1 MSIFSWL
8 FGTKSERRTTAGEGT
23 HHSAGMR
30 VKDSRPPDSQSGQR
44 KSERL
49 ERRELVYEVV
59 RDAMLRA
66 GVLAASYK
74 FKVLS
79 LDARGIQYVI
89 MMDLSERLAGDTVRL
104 AEIEA
109 LIAQSAK
116 IRHDIL
122 VTAVY
127 WRINQP
133 VTSGLSSHPSSHVT
147 PSGNPAVPSRPAR
160 PATASTVAAGPR
172 YEPLQQDEIAAFKK
186 ALASAA
192 PPAQAAAAGQVV
204 KSRRRNPAP
213 VEHFQDTNMVDP
225 NERASPLSATQY
237 GDLN

>member
-8 FGTKSERRTTAGEGT
+8 FGKKSERRSSAGHGT
-23 HHSAGMR
+23 HHSEGMR
-30 VKDSRPPDSQSGQR
+30 VKDTRPLESQSGHR
-44 KSERL
+44 KTERL

-79 LDARGIQYVI
+79 LDAKGIQYVI
-89 MMDLSERLAGDTVRL
+89 MMDLTDRLAGDTVRL

-127 WRINQP
+127 WRVNQP
-133 VTSGLSSHPSSHVT
+133 VTSGLSSRPSSPVAST
-147 PSGNPAVPSRPAR
+147 DNPVDSSRPAR
-160 PATASTVAAGPR
+160 PTMAASGAGPR
-172 YEPLQQDEIAAFKK
+172 YEPVQKDEIAAFKK
-186 ALASAA
+186 ALASAP
-192 PPAQAAAAGQVV
+192 PPAQAAAGQVL

-213 VEHFQDTNMVDP
+213 VQEFEDTNVVDP
-225 NERASPLSATQY
+225 RERASPLSATQY

>member
-1 MSIFSWL
+1 M
-8 FGTKSERRTTAGEGT
+8 
-23 HHSAGMR
+23 
-30 VKDSRPPDSQSGQR
+30 KDTRPLESQSGHR
-44 KSERL
+44 KTERL

-79 LDARGIQYVI
+79 LDAKGIQYVI
-89 MMDLSERLAGDTVRL
+89 MMDLTDRLAGDTVRL

-127 WRINQP
+127 WRVNQP
-133 VTSGLSSHPSSHVT
+133 VTSGLSSRPSSSVVAT
-147 PSGNPAVPSRPAR
+147 SG
-160 PATASTVAAGPR
+160 AGPR
-172 YEPLQQDEIAAFKK
+172 YEPVQKDEIAAFKK
-186 ALASAA
+186 ALASAP
-192 PPAQAAAAGQVV
+192 PPAQAAAGQVL

-213 VEHFQDTNMVDP
+213 VQEFEDTNVVDP
-225 NERASPLSATQY
+225 RERASPLSATQY

>member
-8 FGTKSERRTTAGEGT
+8 MGKKSERRATAGEGT
-23 HHSAGMR
+23 HHSEGMR
-30 VKDSRPPDSQSGQR
+30 VKDSRPPDSQSGHR
-44 KSERL
+44 KTERL

-79 LDARGIQYVI
+79 LDARGIRYVI
-89 MMDLSERLAGDTVRL
+89 MMDLSERLSGDAVRL

-133 VTSGLSSHPSSHVT
+133 VTAGLSSHPSSQVT
-147 PSGNPAVPSRPAR
+147 PGANPAVPSKLPR
-160 PATASTVAAGPR
+160 PATASPVASGPR
-172 YEPLQQDEIAAFKK
+172 YEPLQKDEIAAFKK
-186 ALASAA
+186 ALASAT
-192 PPAQAAAAGQVV
+192 PTAQAAAGQVV

-213 VEHFQDTNMVDP
+213 VEDFEDTHMVDP

>member
-8 FGTKSERRTTAGEGT
+8 LGKKSERRATASEGT

-30 VKDSRPPDSQSGQR
+30 VKDSRPPDSQAGHR

-89 MMDLSERLAGDTVRL
+89 MMDLGERIAGDTVRL

-127 WRINQP
+127 WRVNQP
-133 VTSGLSSHPSSHVT
+133 VTSGLSSQ
-147 PSGNPAVPSRPAR
+147 PSGSLTPAGSPAVSSR
-160 PATASTVAAGPR
+160 PATATPVAAGPR
-172 YEPLQQDEIAAFKK
+172 YEPLQKDEIAAFKK
-186 ALASAA
+186 ALASAT
-192 PPAQAAAAGQVV
+192 PPAQTASAGQVV

-213 VEHFQDTNMVDP
+213 VEDFQDTHMVDP
-225 NERASPLSATQY
+225 NERVSPLSATQY

>member
-1 MSIFSWL
+1 MSIFSWI
-8 FGTKSERRTTAGEGT
+8 FGKKSDRRTTAVEGT
-23 HHSAGMR
+23 HHSKGMR
-30 VKDSRPPDSQSGQR
+30 VKDSRPPDSQSGHR
-44 KSERL
+44 KTERL

-89 MMDLSERLAGDTVRL
+89 MMDLSERLDGDTVRL

-133 VTSGLSSHPSSHVT
+133 VTSGLSSHPLSQVDHSDK
-147 PSGNPAVPSRPAR
+147 
-160 PATASTVAAGPR
+160 PATPLRPVRSTVAAAGAGPR
-172 YEPLQQDEIAAFKK
+172 YEPLQKDEIAAFKK
-186 ALASAA
+186 ALASAT
-192 PPAQAAAAGQVV
+192 PPAPGAAGQVV

-213 VEHFQDTNMVDP
+213 VEDFEDTHMVDP

>member
-8 FGTKSERRTTAGEGT
+8 FGSKSKGRTADGEGT
-23 HHSAGMR
+23 HHSEGMR
-30 VKDSRPPDSQSGQR
+30 VKDSRPPDSQSGHR

-79 LDARGIQYVI
+79 LDAKGIQYVI
-89 MMDLSERLAGDTVRL
+89 MMDLIERLAGDTVRL

-116 IRHDIL
+116 IRHGIL

-133 VTSGLSSHPSSHVT
+133 VTSGLSSHPSSQVAS
-147 PSGNPAVPSRPAR
+147 SGTAPVFSRPTR
-160 PATASTVAAGPR
+160 PATAAIVAAGPR
-172 YEPLQQDEIAAFKK
+172 YEPLQKDEIAAFKK
-186 ALASAA
+186 ALASAT
-192 PPAQAAAAGQVV
+192 PPTQAAAAGQVV

-213 VEHFQDTNMVDP
+213 VEDFQDTHLVDP

>member
-8 FGTKSERRTTAGEGT
+8 FGKKQERRTSADQGK
-23 HHSAGMR
+23 HHSEGMR
-30 VKDSRPPDSQSGQR
+30 VKDTRPLESQSGHR
-44 KSERL
+44 KTERL

-79 LDARGIQYVI
+79 LDAKGLQYVI
-89 MMDLSERLAGDTVRL
+89 MMDLTDRLAGDTVRL

-127 WRINQP
+127 WRVNQP
-133 VTSGLSSHPSSHVT
+133 VTSGLSSRPSSSVAST
-147 PSGNPAVPSRPAR
+147 DNPVDSARPAR
-160 PATASTVAAGPR
+160 PAVVTSGAGSR
-172 YEPLQQDEIAAFKK
+172 YEPVQKDEIAAFKK
-186 ALASAA
+186 ALASGT
-192 PPAQAAAAGQVV
+192 PPALAAAGQVV
-204 KSRRRNPAP
+204 KSRRRNPTP
-213 VEHFQDTNMVDP
+213 MQDFEDTNMVDP
-225 NERASPLSATQY
+225 KERSPLSATQY

>member
-1 MSIFSWL
+1 MSIFSWI
-8 FGTKSERRTTAGEGT
+8 FGKKSDRRTTSGEGT
-23 HHSAGMR
+23 HHSEGMR
-30 VKDSRPPDSQSGQR
+30 VKDSRPPDSQSGHR
-44 KSERL
+44 KTERL

-89 MMDLSERLAGDTVRL
+89 MMDLSERLDGDTVRL

-133 VTSGLSSHPSSHVT
+133 VTSGLSSHALNHVT
-147 PSGNPAVPSRPAR
+147 PSANLAAPTRSTRPVV
-160 PATASTVAAGPR
+160 TAAGAGTR
-172 YEPLQQDEIAAFKK
+172 YEPLQKDEIAAFKK
-186 ALASAA
+186 ALASAT
-192 PPAQAAAAGQVV
+192 PPAQAAAGQVV

-213 VEHFQDTNMVDP
+213 VEDFEDTHMVDP

>member
-8 FGTKSERRTTAGEGT
+8 MGKKPERRATAGEGS
-23 HHSAGMR
+23 HHSEAIR
-30 VKDSRPPDSQSGQR
+30 VKDSRPPDSQSGHR
-44 KSERL
+44 KTERL

-79 LDARGIQYVI
+79 LDARGVQYVI
-89 MMDLSERLAGDTVRL
+89 MMDLSDRLAGDTVRL

-133 VTSGLSSHPSSHVT
+133 VTSGLSSQPVSPVT
-147 PSGNPAVPSRPAR
+147 PAGNPPASSRPAQ
-160 PATASTVAAGPR
+160 PAVATATVGSR
-172 YEPLQQDEIAAFKK
+172 YEPLQKDEIAAFKK
-186 ALASAA
+186 ALASST
-192 PPAQAAAAGQVV
+192 PPAPAAGQVV

-213 VEHFQDTNMVDP
+213 VQDFEDTQMVEP
-225 NERASPLSATQY
+225 NERTSPLSATQY

>member
-1 MSIFSWL
+1 
-8 FGTKSERRTTAGEGT
+8 
-23 HHSAGMR
+23 
-30 VKDSRPPDSQSGQR
+30 
-44 KSERL
+44 
-49 ERRELVYEVV
+49 
-59 RDAMLRA
+59 
-66 GVLAASYK
+66 
-74 FKVLS
+74 
-79 LDARGIQYVI
+79 

-133 VTSGLSSHPSSHVT
+133 VTSGLSSHPSSQVT
-147 PSGNPAVPSRPAR
+147 PGSNPPVPSRPAR
-160 PATASTVAAGPR
+160 PATAPTVAAGPR

-186 ALASAA
+186 ALASAT

-213 VEHFQDTNMVDP
+213 VEHFQDTNMVNP

>member
-1 MSIFSWL
+1 
-8 FGTKSERRTTAGEGT
+8 
-23 HHSAGMR
+23 MR
-30 VKDSRPPDSQSGQR
+30 VKDSRPPDSQSGHR
-44 KSERL
+44 KTERL
-49 ERRELVYEVV
+49 ERRELLYEVV

-79 LDARGIQYVI
+79 LDARGVQYVI

-116 IRHDIL
+116 IRHDLL

-133 VTSGLSSHPSSHVT
+133 VTSGLSNLPASPAAST
-147 PSGNPAVPSRPAR
+147 GNPAVSSTPAR
-160 PATASTVAAGPR
+160 PAVVTAGAGAR
-172 YEPLQQDEIAAFKK
+172 YEPLQKDEIAAFKK
-186 ALASAA
+186 ALASGT
-192 PPAQAAAAGQVV
+192 PPAQAAAGQVV

-213 VEHFQDTNMVDP
+213 VQDFEDTNMVDP
-225 NERASPLSATQY
+225 KERASPLSATQY